1 MFMSSGFIRRWGRAV
16 FGRTAS
22 KRAISVCTTGI
33 LSAAM
38 LVLSAAPAL
47 AHVTVSPNSA
57 PKGGHATV
65 SFRVPNER
73 DNAATVKLEIVLDSD
88 TVIPGASVRS
98 IPGWDAAVTT
108 RTLQKPIKTE
118 HGESVQAVDRI
129 TWTATNG
136 TKISAGQFQ
145 QFDVSF
151 EQLPDT
157 DAVVLKALQTYD
169 DGSVVRW
176 IDVHP
181 DAENPAPQ
189 LHLTK
194 AVSGHH
200 DSESPA
206 SHGDESHSAE
216 HSDEHSEGVNAIS
229 IVALVIAGVALFV
242 GSAALWLSV
251 RRRRSSQAAS
261 MS

>member
-1 MFMSSGFIRRWGRAV
+1 
-16 FGRTAS
+16 
-22 KRAISVCTTGI
+22 
-33 LSAAM
+33 M
-38 LVLSAAPAL
+38 LVMLSAAPAL
-47 AHVTVSPNSA
+47 AHVTVNPNSA
-57 PKGGHATV
+57 PRGGNATV

-73 DNAATVKLEIVLDSD
+73 DNAATVKLEIVLDSA
-88 TVIPGASVRS
+88 TVIPDASVRP

-108 RTLQKPIKTE
+108 RTLQKPIKTG
-118 HGESVQAVDRI
+118 HGESAQAVDRI

-151 EQLPDT
+151 QQLPDT
-157 DAVVLKALQTYD
+157 DTVVLKALQTYD

-194 AVSGHH
+194 TTSNHH
-200 DSESPA
+200 DSKDPA
-206 SHGDESHSAE
+206 AHGDESHSAE
-216 HSDEHSEGVNAIS
+216 HSEGVSATS
-229 IVALVIAGVALFV
+229 VVALVIAGAALLV

-251 RRRRSSQAAS
+251 RRRRSDQLVSES
-261 MS
+261 